1 MPAWPA
7 RGSLRRIPLSPSFLP
22 SSLSPHAA
30 ALNRTDAIEPDN
42 IFSLSFQFRFVI
54 IEPIS
59 GGMKK
64 AMRAIQKK

>member
-22 SSLSPHAA
+22 SFLPPA

-64 AMRAIQKK
+64 AMRVIQKK

>member
-1 MPAWPA
+1 LNDRGCVPAWPA

-22 SSLSPHAA
+22 PHAA

-59 GGMKK
+59 GE
-64 AMRAIQKK
+64 

>member
-7 RGSLRRIPLSPSFLP
+7 RGSFRRIPLSPSFLP
-22 SSLSPHAA
+22 PHAA

-59 GGMKK
+59 GE
-64 AMRAIQKK
+64 

>member
-7 RGSLRRIPLSPSFLP
+7 RGSFRRIPLSPSFLP
-22 SSLSPHAA
+22 LHAA
-30 ALNRTDAIEPDN
+30 ALNRTDAIKPDN

-59 GGMKK
+59 GE
-64 AMRAIQKK
+64 

>member
-22 SSLSPHAA
+22 PHAA

-42 IFSLSFQFRFVI
+42 IFFLSFQFRFVI

-64 AMRAIQKK
+64 AMRVIQKK